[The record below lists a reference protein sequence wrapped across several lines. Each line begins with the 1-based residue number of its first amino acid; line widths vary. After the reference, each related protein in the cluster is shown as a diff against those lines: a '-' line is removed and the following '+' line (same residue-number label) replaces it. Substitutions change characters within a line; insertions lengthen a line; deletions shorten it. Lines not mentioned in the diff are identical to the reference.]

1 MLCESSRM
9 TAGVPPS
16 RLAGARQSELAG
28 MRVLIGVFMWV
39 AAGLALA
46 RGATAAETI
55 TFGTDWKAEA
65 EHGGEYPAGAAGV
78 YRAGGL
84 GGTIRQGGA
93 GAPPA
98 RRGAPGR
105 DSVDARQQPLLSP
118 KFVQ

>member
-16 RLAGARQSELAG
+16 SLAGARQSELAG

-65 EHGGEYPAGAAGV
+65 EHGGDYPAGATGV
-78 YRAGGL
+78 YRQHGPEATLRAGGPRVKHPQL
-84 GGTIRQGGA
+84 LS
-93 GAPPA
+93 APP
-98 RRGAPGR
+98 
-105 DSVDARQQPLLSP
+105 DALHPPP
-118 KFVQ
+118 K